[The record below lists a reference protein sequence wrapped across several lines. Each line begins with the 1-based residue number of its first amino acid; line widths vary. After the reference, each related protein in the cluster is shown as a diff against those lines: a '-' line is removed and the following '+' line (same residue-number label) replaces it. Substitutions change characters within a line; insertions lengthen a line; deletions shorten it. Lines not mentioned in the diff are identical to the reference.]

1 MIYYDAKTPQN
12 YCVARVNFSS
22 PNTFL
27 RSGARLESIDCQVNL
42 IDMESYHE
50 RSPKHPIYS
59 G

>member
-27 RSGARLESIDCQVNL
+27 RSGARLESIEMSSKLNRYGV
-42 IDMESYHE
+42 IS
-50 RSPKHPIYS
+50 
-59 G
+59 